1 MIDKVD
7 IDKLIEEAMDNI
19 SKGNAGYCTIKISA
33 EGLSLL
39 THDKKDLDKS
49 EEVIKSDA
57 RNKKILYLCDR
68 TQCDCCYEGY
78 SCSHTTDIKKAKNFK
93 EVYEGLY
100 MENERHSESPPPSRL
115 KKHIDRERRG

>member
-68 TQCDCCYEGY
+68 TRCDCCYE
-78 SCSHTTDIKKAKNFK
+78 
-93 EVYEGLY
+93 
-100 MENERHSESPPPSRL
+100 
-115 KKHIDRERRG
+115 

>member
-78 SCSHTTDIKKAKNFK
+78 SCSHTTDIKHAKNFK

-100 MENERHSESPPPSRL
+100 MENERHSESPPTIKIEKAYR
-115 KKHIDRERRG
+115 